1 MGFTVLIVEDDPK
14 LREVLCDYFLN
25 KGDDPVEAANG
36 MQALE
41 LAREREFDAVLLDI
55 MMPEL
60 DGFSVCRALRKDN
73 CVPIIFLTALSDED
87 DKLLGY
93 ELGADDYVT
102 KPFTM
107 SVLYAKTAAL
117 IKRSRGSVLSDRDRV
132 EAAGITL
139 ELSSRKVFLGK
150 KKIDLTPKEYA
161 LLLCLMRNKN
171 IVMSREQLLV
181 KCWGY
186 DYEGESRAV
195 DTHIKRLREKLGEH
209 ADCIKTVI
217 KAGYVLEG

>member
-1 MGFTVLIVEDDPK
+1 MNSRVLIVEDEAK
-14 LREVLCDYFLN
+14 LREVLCDYFRS
-25 KGDDPVEAANG
+25 KGEIPVEAADG
-36 MQALE
+36 LQALE
-41 LAREREFDAVLLDI
+41 LAEEQEFDAVLLDI

-60 DGFSVCRALRKDN
+60 DGLSVCRALRKTSD
-73 CVPIIFLTALSDED
+73 VPIIFLTALSDED

-117 IKRSRGSVLSDRDRV
+117 IKRSRGSMLSGDRL
-132 EAAGITL
+132 EGAGISIR
-139 ELSSRKVFLGK
+139 LSTRQVHAGGK
-150 KKIDLTPKEYA
+150 EITLTPKEYA
-161 LLLCLMRNKN
+161 LLVCLLRNRN
-171 IVMSREQLLV
+171 VVMSREQLLV

-195 DTHIKRLREKLGEH
+195 DTHIKRLREKLGDY
-209 ADCIKTVI
+209 AGCIKTVI
-217 KAGYVLEG
+217 KAGYKLEV